1 MLKITSFWEQT
12 GWRDMTESNTG
23 YPKSPEGLTGWLRR
37 VTRGPIERLA
47 HAFIWLGLG
56 PDVLT
61 FVGLILAGLT
71 GYLAAQG
78 AYTRAALVYLVG
90 APFDAMDGA
99 VARAS
104 GKASRFGALLDSTLD
119 RYGEALVLTGLG
131 YHLAREGQWTG
142 LVLAFVTLL
151 GSVMVSYVR
160 ARSEGLGIENKVG
173 LLTRVER
180 VIVMLIALFTG
191 QVVIGLWVLAI
202 LTHVTVVQRV
212 WHVFQATRNERG

>member
-1 MLKITSFWEQT
+1 
-12 GWRDMTESNTG
+12 MTESNTEH
-23 YPKSPEGLTGWLRR
+23 PKSPEGLTGWLRR
-37 VTRGPIERLA
+37 VTQGPVERLA
-47 HAFIWLGLG
+47 RAFIWLGLG

-61 FVGLILAGLT
+61 FIGLALAGVT
-71 GYLAAQG
+71 AYLAAQG
-78 AYTRAALVYLVG
+78 AYTRAGVVYLLG

-131 YHLAREGQWTG
+131 YYLAREGQWVG

-160 ARSEGLGIENKVG
+160 ARSEGLGIDNKVG

-180 VIVMLIALFTG
+180 VIIMLVALLTG

-202 LTHVTVVQRV
+202 LTHVTVAQRV
-212 WHVFQATRNERG
+212 WYVFRATRSERG